1 MMTSAGASIR
11 LREMATQD
19 LSAAHALSRE
29 AQWPHRLEDWS
40 FMLRLGLGVVA
51 ELDGS
56 TIGTAM
62 AWPYGANAANLGMVI
77 VSPNSRGAGVGQM
90 LMNAMFDRLGERTII
105 LNATDGGLPLYKKLG
120 FKAVG
125 GIHRHQGTVLSVPI
139 VSLRRDER
147 VRPMGMGDKTDI
159 IELDRE
165 AGGMERADLL
175 SSLLKTA
182 QGVVLAHDGKAVGF
196 AFFRRFGLGYAIGPV
211 VAPDAQGAKALISHW
226 LGFNAGSF
234 MRVDVPYNSG
244 LPDWL
249 EDLGVPAAGRG
260 VTMVRGEP
268 LARTGSVATFA
279 IASQAFG

>member
-1 MMTSAGASIR
+1 MPPLRAPAYVGRVGVVSSKMVQMLADHSSAPTRAETIMTSACASIR

-29 AQWPHRLEDWS
+29 AQWPHRLEAWS

-56 TIGTAM
+56 TVGTAM
-62 AWPYGANAANLGMVI
+62 GWPYGANAANLGMGI

-196 AFFRRFGLGYAIGPV
+196 AFFRRFGLGYAIGPA

-226 LGFNAGSF
+226 L
-234 MRVDVPYNSG
+234 R
-244 LPDWL
+244 
-249 EDLGVPAAGRG
+249 
-260 VTMVRGEP
+260 
-268 LARTGSVATFA
+268 
-279 IASQAFG
+279 